1 MPPNAENLPPEGVA
15 DEACCADSPEPGGD
29 LLDRVRSVA
38 RRIVER
44 VRKVTNDIQ
53 LDPHRSDRDE
63 GQSPHFPLWL

>member
-1 MPPNAENLPPEGVA
+1 MPPNAENLPPEWVA

-53 LDPHRSDRDE
+53 LDPPALPADRTGE
-63 GQSPHFPLWL
+63 QSAGQ